1 MQLFRLI
8 NALLANDPA
17 TQRNALNIKRYC
29 STTCLPQL
37 FSFSFFPPKIGLP

>member
-17 TQRNALNIKRYC
+17 TQRNYLNIKRYC
-29 STTCLPQL
+29 YVTC
-37 FSFSFFPPKIGLP
+37 PPSI

>member
-17 TQRNALNIKRYC
+17 TQRSALNIKRYLH
-29 STTCLPQL
+29 STVV
-37 FSFSFFPPKIGLP
+37 